1 MKKKELEDI
10 IKSCP
15 TFEQSIESIEKLK
28 NYCWPIFDDFSSTK
42 EYLKEVQSVLFKEFE
57 ILPNII
63 KLFNPKKFT
72 LPIFRVREVESF
84 TNISL
89 FSEHS
94 YPPINL
100 TSFGRCNFPKNPVFY
115 CSNDPMTALLEVIR
129 DGDFKNRKF
138 CISRWEIME
147 SKNEFVFQTFLQ
159 TELDEQNHFSILK
172 IAEIEQLK
180 IPFENKLSEDKKAGL
195 TELLKFLH
203 NSFINDKNY
212 FLSASLAHRT
222 LYAEHN
228 FATDILLFPSV
239 QTKFKGVN
247 MAIHPNFVD
256 NMMRVLRF
264 YIVEI
269 DNYNPENG
277 RYNITFSKYGNVDKN
292 VIIWST
298 KMDDQ
303 LFKENI
309 ETDFKNF
316 IK

>member
-1 MKKKELEDI
+1 MRNKDLEDI
-10 IKSCP
+10 VKSCP

-28 NYCWPIFDDFSSTK
+28 NYCWPNFDDFSSTK
-42 EYLKEVQSVLFKEFE
+42 EYLKKVQSVLFKEFE
-57 ILPNII
+57 ILPN
-63 KLFNPKKFT
+63 LVKFLKPEQFS

-100 TSFGRCNFPKNPVFY
+100 TSFGRCNFPKSPVFY

-129 DGDFKNRKF
+129 DSDYKNKKF
-138 CISRWEIME
+138 CISRWEIVE
-147 SKNEFVFQTFLQ
+147 SKSEFVFQTFLQ
-159 TELDEQNHFSILK
+159 TELDEKNLFSKLK
-172 IAEIEQLK
+172 VAEIEQLK
-180 IPFENKLSEDKKAGL
+180 TPFENELNEDKNAGL

-203 NSFINDKNY
+203 SSFINDKNY

-264 YIVEI
+264 YVLEI

-309 ETDFKNF
+309 DTDFKNF

>member
-1 MKKKELEDI
+1 MN
-10 IKSCP
+10 KSCP
-15 TFEQSIESIEKLK
+15 TFQQSIKSIEKL
-28 NYCWPIFDDFSSTK
+28 NSYCWPNFDDFSTTK

-57 ILPNII
+57 FLPN
-63 KLFNPKKFT
+63 FVKFLKPQKFS

-115 CSNDPMTALLEVIR
+115 CSNDPMTALLEVVR
-129 DGDFKNRKF
+129 DSDFKNIKY
-138 CISRWEIME
+138 CISRWEIID
-147 SKNEFVFQTFLQ
+147 SDNEFAFQTFLH

-172 IAEIEQLK
+172 AAEIEQLN

-195 TELLKFLH
+195 KELIKFLH
-203 NSFINDKNY
+203 SSFINDKNY

-269 DNYNPENG
+269 DNYNPKNG

-298 KMDDQ
+298 KMEDQ

-309 ETDFKNF
+309 DTDFKNF
-316 IK
+316 MKPTT